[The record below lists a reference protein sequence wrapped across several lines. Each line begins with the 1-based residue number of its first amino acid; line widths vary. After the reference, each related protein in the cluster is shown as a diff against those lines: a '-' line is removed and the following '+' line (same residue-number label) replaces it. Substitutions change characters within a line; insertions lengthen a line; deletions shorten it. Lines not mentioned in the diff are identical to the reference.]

1 MAQTFTYK
9 TPLRYPG
16 GKSRAMKFLGD
27 HFPKDIQQYNEP
39 FIGGGSVAVWFAQ
52 ANPNANI
59 WINDLYGNLY
69 NFWVQLRD
77 DCTNLQSEVK
87 AIKDKVT
94 DQKEIGKETFN
105 RIREDIGTEG
115 SDVRRA
121 AYFYALN
128 KMSFSGLTENR
139 SSFSHS
145 SQVGNFSYLGIE
157 KMRFYSYLIQK
168 WKITNLDYKEL
179 MSDDN
184 AFVFLD
190 PPYEI
195 ASSNLYG
202 KDGDTHKHFNHD
214 EFAQACNDC
223 KSDQMITYNADQKV
237 QDRFPNWRQIVWDLK
252 YSMCTNSKNYLEQ
265 EKERKELL
273 LMNYD
278 EETNALAKALG
289 I

>member
-1 MAQTFTYK
+1 MAQVYPYK

-27 HFPKDIQQYNEP
+27 HFPRDIKQYNEP

-77 DCTNLQSEVK
+77 NHTGLQDQ
-87 AIKDKVT
+87 IKDIKDTVT

-105 RIREDIGTEG
+105 RIREDINTEG
-115 SDVRRA
+115 SDEKRA

-145 SQVGNFSYLGIE
+145 SQVSNFSYLGIE
-157 KMRFYSYLIQK
+157 KLAWYNNLIQK
-168 WKITNLDYKEL
+168 WKITNLDYTEL
-179 MSDDN
+179 MNDD

-202 KDGDTHKHFNHD
+202 KDGATHKYFDHD
-214 EFAQACNDC
+214 DFADVCNNC
-223 KSDQMITYNADQKV
+223 KADQMITYNADQSVK
-237 QDRFPNWRQIVWDLK
+237 DRFPNWRQIVWDLK

-265 EKERKELL
+265 EKDRKELL
-273 LMNYD
+273 LMNYA
-278 EETNALAKALG
+278 EESNALAQALG
-289 I
+289 M

>member
-1 MAQTFTYK
+1 MAQTYPYK

-27 HFPKDIQQYNEP
+27 HFPENIKQYNEP

-69 NFWVQLRD
+69 NFWIQLRD
-77 DCTNLQSEVK
+77 NCHGLQNEVK
-87 AIKDKVT
+87 AIKDTVT

-105 RIREDIGTEG
+105 RIREDINTEG
-115 SDVRRA
+115 SDEKRA

-145 SQVGNFSYLGIE
+145 SQVSNFSYLGIE
-157 KMRFYSYLIQK
+157 KMSFYSDLIQK
-168 WKITNLDYKEL
+168 WKITNLDYKDL
-179 MSDDN
+179 MVDD

-202 KDGDTHKHFNHD
+202 KDGATHKYFDHD
-214 EFAQACNDC
+214 DFAKTCNDC
-223 KSDQMITYNADQKV
+223 KADQMITYNADQSVK
-237 QDRFPNWRQIVWDLK
+237 DRFPDWRQIVWDLK

-265 EKERKELL
+265 EKDRKELL

-289 I
+289 L

>member
-1 MAQTFTYK
+1 MAQVYPYK

-27 HFPKDIQQYNEP
+27 HFPRDIKQYNEP

-77 DCTNLQSEVK
+77 NHTGLQEQ
-87 AIKDKVT
+87 IKDIKDTVT

-105 RIREDIGTEG
+105 RIREDINTEG
-115 SDVRRA
+115 SDEKRA
-121 AYFYALN
+121 AFFYALN

-145 SQVGNFSYLGIE
+145 SQVQNFSYLGIE
-157 KMRFYSYLIQK
+157 KLAWYSNLIQK
-168 WKITNLDYKEL
+168 WKITNLDYKDL
-179 MSDDN
+179 MNDD
-184 AFVFLD
+184 AFIFLD

-202 KDGDTHKHFNHD
+202 KDGDTHKYFNHD
-214 EFAQACNDC
+214 DFADACNNC
-223 KSDQMITYNADQKV
+223 KADQMITYNADQSVK
-237 QDRFPNWRQIVWDLK
+237 DRFPNWRQIVWDLK
-252 YSMCTNSKNYLEQ
+252 YSMCTNSKNYLEN
-265 EKERKELL
+265 EKNRKELL
-273 LMNYD
+273 LMNY
-278 EETNALAKALG
+278 EEESNALQKALG
-289 I
+289 L

>member
-1 MAQTFTYK
+1 MAQVYPYK

-27 HFPKDIQQYNEP
+27 HFPRDIKQYNEP

-77 DCTNLQSEVK
+77 NHTGLQEQ
-87 AIKDKVT
+87 IKDIKDTVT

-105 RIREDIGTEG
+105 RIREDINTEG
-115 SDVRRA
+115 SDEKRA

-145 SQVGNFSYLGIE
+145 SQVQNFSYLGIE
-157 KMRFYSYLIQK
+157 KLAWYSNLIQK
-168 WKITNLDYKEL
+168 WKITNLDYTEL
-179 MSDDN
+179 MNDD
-184 AFVFLD
+184 ACVFLD

-202 KDGDTHKHFNHD
+202 KDGDTHKYFNHD
-214 EFAQACNDC
+214 DFARACNDC
-223 KSDQMITYNADQKV
+223 KAEQMITYNADQSVK
-237 QDRFPNWRQIVWDLK
+237 DRFPEWRQIVWDLK
-252 YSMCTNSKNYLEQ
+252 YSMCTNSKNYLEN
-265 EKERKELL
+265 EKNRKELL

-278 EETNALAKALG
+278 EETNALAQALG
-289 I
+289 L